1 MMFDLTS
8 GMMVFLRA
16 SAMLAIFPLFSM
28 QNFPVQ
34 LRTALGLLV
43 AFLVTPTLALRTA
56 GPTTFAGLI
65 GGMVV
70 EVGIGLLLGFVCRL
84 LFYMLEFAGSLIA
97 SEMGLNMGATL
108 NPFSHNRS
116 EAPGLILFYLGA
128 IIFLSLDL
136 HHWVL
141 IAFQRTFQVLPIG
154 GAHLREAL
162 LQDFV
167 QRTGQL
173 FLAGLLMA
181 APLIA
186 VSFLINLVFSV
197 LGRAVPQMNV
207 FSESFAI
214 RILAGLLVLGM
225 TLNLMAQHIVNYAR
239 RLPEDLLRIAQLLG
253 AP

>member
-1 MMFDLTS
+1 MFDLTA
-8 GMMVFLRA
+8 GMMVFMRA
-16 SAMLAIFPLFSM
+16 SAMLAIFPIFSM

-43 AFLVTPTLALRTA
+43 AFLVTPTLGQRAA
-56 GPTTFAGLI
+56 IPTTMAGLI
-65 GGMVV
+65 GCMLV
-70 EVGIGLLLGFVCRL
+70 EVGIGLLLGFICRI
-84 LFYMLEFAGSLIA
+84 LFYMLEFAGSLMA
-97 SEMGLNMGATL
+97 SEMGLNMGAAL

-128 IIFLSLDL
+128 IIFLTLDL

-141 IAFQRTFQVLPIG
+141 IAFQRTFQFLPIG

-167 QRTGQL
+167 QRTGQI
-173 FLAGLLMA
+173 FVTGLLMA
-181 APLIA
+181 APMIA

-197 LGRAVPQMNV
+197 MGRAVPQMNV
-207 FSESFAI
+207 FAESFAI
-214 RILAGLLVLGM
+214 RILAGLLVMGM

-239 RLPEDLLRIAQLLG
+239 RLPEDLVRIAQLLG